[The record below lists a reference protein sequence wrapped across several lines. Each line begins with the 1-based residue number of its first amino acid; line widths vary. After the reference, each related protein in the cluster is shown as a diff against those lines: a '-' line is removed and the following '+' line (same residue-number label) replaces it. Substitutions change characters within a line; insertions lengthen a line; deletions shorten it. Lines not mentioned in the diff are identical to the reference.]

1 LFEFDRELFVTKV
14 YEKVLQSSLKDNIEN
29 LRRPS
34 TPRLRVEPTPQE
46 IKRTAIIDQKLKE
59 DSKKRRRECKVLI
72 LGDQNCTQTFMNQMR
87 ISHMRGFT
95 DDERVSYQTTVRNNV
110 VDIVKELSSIIANG
124 EVELDQTAKIHATL
138 LSRELTNWETGP
150 KNITVEVANAVQ
162 GLWTNEQLKSALFDS
177 NNVYT
182 SNSAP

>member
-1 LFEFDRELFVTKV
+1 
-14 YEKVLQSSLKDNIEN
+14 
-29 LRRPS
+29 
-34 TPRLRVEPTPQE
+34 
-46 IKRTAIIDQKLKE
+46 
-59 DSKKRRRECKVLI
+59 
-72 LGDQNCTQTFMNQMR
+72 
-87 ISHMRGFT
+87 MRGFT